1 MEGWIEVSKRN
12 RRPKK
17 KDENKVLYVA
27 FASILICLFIITALF
42 MWNVPYRVGY
52 RLPLDMT
59 GIWVG
64 RSNGIKVYLNDE
76 FQEKVEL
83 DYDVRTILYSSLS
96 YESLQEI
103 KLQTVTETDTG
114 RFLMEYT
121 ARLPTYEAY
130 NTKIRELFGLPPMPL
145 ESPSHH
151 LLTNAGLWKVM
162 RQVTGE
168 VDP

>member
-1 MEGWIEVSKRN
+1 MSRRS

-17 KDENKVLYVA
+17 KDENKVWYVA
-27 FASILICLFIITALF
+27 FALILICLFIITALF

-52 RLPLDMT
+52 RLPLDLT

-76 FQEKVEL
+76 LQETIEV
-83 DYDVRTILYSSLS
+83 DYDERTILYSSLS

-103 KLQTVTETDTG
+103 KLQTVTDVEGQG
-114 RFLMEYT
+114 RFLLEYT
-121 ARLPTYEAY
+121 TRLPTYEAS

-145 ESPSHH
+145 ESPSYHV
-151 LLTNAGLWKVM
+151 LTGSLNWVRVGPVIGDA
-162 RQVTGE
+162 
-168 VDP
+168 DP

>member
-1 MEGWIEVSKRN
+1 VSKRR

-27 FASILICLFIITALF
+27 FASILVSLIIITALF

-76 FQEKVEL
+76 LQETV
-83 DYDVRTILYSSLS
+83 DVNYTNRTILYSSLS
-96 YESLQEI
+96 YESLKEI
-103 KLQTVTETDTG
+103 KLQTVTDVEGQG

-121 ARLPTYEAY
+121 TRLPTYEAY

-151 LLTNAGLWKVM
+151 VLTNAGLWKVIGP
-162 RQVTGE
+162 VIGE
-168 VDP
+168 IEP

>member
-1 MEGWIEVSKRN
+1 MSRRS

-17 KDENKVLYVA
+17 KDENKILYVA
-27 FASILICLFIITALF
+27 FASFLICLFTITALF

-52 RLPLDMT
+52 RLPLDLT

-76 FQEKVEL
+76 LQETVEA
-83 DYDVRTILYSSLS
+83 DYDVRTVLRSSLS
-96 YESLQEI
+96 YESLEEI
-103 KLQTVTETDTG
+103 KLQTVTDTDTG

-121 ARLPTYEAY
+121 IRLPTYEAY

-145 ESPSHH
+145 ESPDYH
-151 LLTNAGLWKVM
+151 LLTDAGLWMVIGP
-162 RQVTGE
+162 VIGE